1 MAIIEERLNRLEKEA
16 VKSRKEAVWYRRA
29 TLFLGLMIIAG
40 ATMGQIRTTHPG
52 SPFMKKG
59 KKDLAAT
66 NNKSDEFTIMR
77 ELKARGLPL
86 PQIAAELRKRD
97 SVLGQFLVTILGRL
111 KALENHLESLAV
123 SQPPATPAT
132 NQAGSTSGEL
142 TCTKLTVVN
151 SAGQPKVIL
160 SAKDNGG
167 QAIFRGPDSTTRI
180 YLYMAPNS
188 GGGALTLF
196 KGGSTEMSGQGGQVT
211 AEVTNNGG
219 RITVIDNTGLGSGS
233 CVINSGTCQV
243 E

>member
-97 SVLGQFLVTILGRL
+97 SVLGQFLETILGRL
-111 KALENHLESLAV
+111 TALENVAV
-123 SQPPATPAT
+123 SQPPAT

-151 SAGQPKVIL
+151 SAGQPMVML
-160 SAKDNGG
+160 RG
-167 QAIFRGPDSTTRI
+167 Q
-180 YLYMAPNS
+180 NS
-188 GGGALTLF
+188 
-196 KGGSTEMSGQGGQVT
+196 MPGGQVEIYGPDGDRRIFL
-211 AEVTNNGG
+211 AVSGNLGGGYVEVGCG
-219 RITVIDNTGLGSGS
+219 QSSPRAKIDAFPTEGNVRVYNATTGTFSRLD
-233 CVINSGTCQV
+233 
-243 E
+243 

>member
-132 NQAGSTSGEL
+132 NQASSTSDLATIE
-142 TCTKLTVVN
+142 
-151 SAGQPKVIL
+151 
-160 SAKDNGG
+160 
-167 QAIFRGPDSTTRI
+167 
-180 YLYMAPNS
+180 
-188 GGGALTLF
+188 
-196 KGGSTEMSGQGGQVT
+196 
-211 AEVTNNGG
+211 
-219 RITVIDNTGLGSGS
+219 
-233 CVINSGTCQV
+233 
-243 E
+243 